1 MSNEA
6 AFEKWAIDYGL
17 DYEPS
22 FTRYDV
28 EAAWQ
33 AAIAYMQERD
43 KLVEHCCPE
52 CGCHFVGEFPFKYK
66 VKQNKYSEQS
76 DKDNSLQK
84 AFDLTRN
91 TTPQRQQLM
100 KRLTDE
106 QINKCFEKV
115 MFDEEAEPT
124 RERIA
129 NAIMD
134 AMQEL
139 NK

>member
-1 MSNEA
+1 
-6 AFEKWAIDYGL
+6 
-17 DYEPS
+17 
-22 FTRYDV
+22 
-28 EAAWQ
+28 
-33 AAIAYMQERD
+33 MQE
-43 KLVEHCCPE
+43 
-52 CGCHFVGEFPFKYK
+52 
-66 VKQNKYSEQS
+66 QSE
-76 DKDNSLQK
+76 KDNSLQK

>member
-33 AAIAYMQERD
+33 AAIAYMQE
-43 KLVEHCCPE
+43 
-52 CGCHFVGEFPFKYK
+52 
-66 VKQNKYSEQS
+66 QSE
-76 DKDNSLQK
+76 KDNSLQK